1 MTRQLLYQYHLL
13 LSFSTLCH
21 PSKGNIALS
30 VMHHAIASLKRPHST
45 GGNPFTRKR
54 TTQPHRTPG
63 AGKEEANFTRPNF
76 PKDGRKHPPHLK
88 AMCRCTR
95 SARHGNRS
103 HLFMLEEN

>member
-21 PSKGNIALS
+21 PLKGNIALS

-54 TTQPHRTPG
+54 TIQPLQHRKPG
-63 AGKEEANFTRPNF
+63 AGKEEANLTRPNF
-76 PKDGRKHPPHLK
+76 PKDGGKHPPRLK
-88 AMCRCTR
+88 AVSLHSLCATWK
-95 SARHGNRS
+95 
-103 HLFMLEEN
+103 